1 MNLLSLQ
8 ENKLPQIMLMAPN
21 STRMEKFALLDD
33 VEVKK
38 VSILPV
44 FRRATSKVILV
55 NPNSGKKSHLTSI

>member
-8 ENKLPQIMLMAPN
+8 GNKLHQIMLMASN
-21 STRMEKFALLDD
+21 STRMEKVALLDD

-38 VSILPV
+38 VSILPG
-44 FRRATSKVILV
+44 FWRATSKVIPV